1 MPLHSFCHLFHS
13 AVDGWVF
20 DLEPVVSVPA
30 NQKPHILF
38 PIQFLLID
46 LQLGCVKQVGL
57 RNDLNERMKNEQK
70 LHVSPLTL
78 TYINHDQLDRPHKK
92 RSWLPFRKTV
102 PQWCAHLAAVG
113 AEQELMI
120 RTKKWMQQICKSQ
133 WISVVPLV
141 FESATMHNTAVILVW
156 TSSPISATFPSQQ
169 YAIPGYHGSS
179 GGTPLILC
187 TKTRAAHMA
196 GLC

>member
-1 MPLHSFCHLFHS
+1 MGLWSWTSCQRTSQSETTHTFSHT
-13 AVDGWVF
+13 
-20 DLEPVVSVPA
+20 VSPYRPA
-30 NQKPHILF
+30 
-38 PIQFLLID
+38 
-46 LQLGCVKQVGL
+46 VGL
-57 RNDLNERMKNEQK
+57 FETGRVKERLEWKEWKMNRNSMF
-70 LHVSPLTL
+70 PLWHWHRL
-78 TYINHDQLDRPHKK
+78 IMISWMAKYRPHKK
-92 RSWLPFRKTV
+92 HSWLPFRKTV

-120 RTKKWMQQICKSQ
+120 RTKKWMQQICESQ

-169 YAIPGYHGSS
+169 CAIPGYHGSS